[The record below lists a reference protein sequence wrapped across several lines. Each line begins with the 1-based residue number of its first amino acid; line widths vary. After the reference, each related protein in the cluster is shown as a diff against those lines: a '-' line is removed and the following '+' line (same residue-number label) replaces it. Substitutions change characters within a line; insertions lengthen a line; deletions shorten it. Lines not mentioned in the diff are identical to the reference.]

1 MRKGNMI
8 PTGKISTGPLDS
20 AISNKSGENFNQR
33 KSMSAQGT
41 NPLSALGKNQEETKE
56 GKKKV

>member
-1 MRKGNMI
+1 MI

-20 AISNKSGENFNQR
+20 AISNKSGDNFNQR